1 MLNSEFQN
9 LKYMLTCKKV
19 SCCLRQTCFH
29 KRLQSCCAPH
39 VEEVSEENEDIVK
52 VDYVDILHV
61 EVSTRSM
68 AQKMCVVVRAR
79 SVMLV
84 VVATLTEVR

>member
-1 MLNSEFQN
+1 MN
-9 LKYMLTCKKV
+9 
-19 SCCLRQTCFH
+19 
-29 KRLQSCCAPH
+29 
-39 VEEVSEENEDIVK
+39 I
-52 VDYVDILHV
+52 DYVDILHV

-84 VVATLTEVR
+84 VVVVATVTGVR

>member
-1 MLNSEFQN
+1 M
-9 LKYMLTCKKV
+9 KT
-19 SCCLRQTCFH
+19 
-29 KRLQSCCAPH
+29 
-39 VEEVSEENEDIVK
+39 
-52 VDYVDILHV
+52 DYVDILPV

-84 VVATLTEVR
+84 VVVVVVVVVATVTGVR